1 LWKAIKWRAI
11 LAARRVKFI
20 VRALTNYSL
29 LKPIIDARP
38 GGALGKAIKARPEII
53 GAVLWP
59 YQCSAWDVRTRL
71 SRIRAHYDAVEAAGG
86 LLDFP
91 ANATLTLLDLAEIKQ
106 GLRVAIDQPRWFMRE
121 GQLVI
126 NLFMAETRLYSLAFS
141 LLQEANGQ
149 FVAVVGAIQGR
160 GRNLLQDANFVAT
173 IQGRGRD
180 LEIARDEYRR
190 LTKAAHGMRPRDLL
204 FEVFRMFC
212 ARTGVAKI
220 VAVADEFRLYRH
232 PYFGKEPKA
241 FWVDYNEIWADR
253 GGTRTSAMFYS
264 LDAYRKPRD
273 LAEIRANKRAMY
285 RQRYQ
290 MLDSLNEQL
299 TKNLLLLCESRKDE
313 ALGEYAA
320 FYQPERRME
329 RDGDQA
335 MH

>member
-71 SRIRAHYDAVEAAGG
+71 SRIRGHYDAVEATGR

-91 ANATLTLLDLAEIKQ
+91 MNATLILLDLAEIQQ
-106 GLRVAIDQPRWFMRE
+106 GLRVTIDQPRWFMRE

-126 NLFMAETRLYSLAFS
+126 NLYMAEMRIYSLAFS
-141 LLQEANGQ
+141 LYQEANGQ
-149 FVAVVGAIQGR
+149 FVAVVGGIQGSGCELDDAR
-160 GRNLLQDANFVAT
+160 G
-173 IQGRGRD
+173 
-180 LEIARDEYRR
+180 EYRI

-212 ARTGVAKI
+212 AKIGVDDIVGVAN
-220 VAVADEFRLYRH
+220 EFRHHRH
-232 PYFGKEPKA
+232 SYFRPKT
-241 FWVDYNEIWADR
+241 FSTDYNEIWADR
-253 GGTRTSAMFYS
+253 GGIRINAMFYR
-264 LDAYRKPRD
+264 LDPYRKQKS

-285 RQRYQ
+285 RRRYQ

-299 TKNLLLLCESRKDE
+299 NKNLLLLCESRKDE
-313 ALGEYAA
+313 ALGE
-320 FYQPERRME
+320 FVESQKCS
-329 RDGDQA
+329 G
-335 MH
+335 